1 MSISNAAQIWS
12 EIIDWADRETG
23 YIRSEDPCLSPTR
36 IFPTRRVMFYITD
49 KITEMFA
56 ERKEAFED
64 IPALQP
70 FVDYYTAKS
79 GQDLWNE
86 WDEEACELFRY
97 EYGANIANT
106 GSFLDFLKN
115 HCAPKALTNDET
127 ATFQS
132 IAIVQYD
139 ELIKFMK
146 GEEHAL
152 DAKIMIDN
160 EVKLHGK
167 SFLSMSMFSEI
178 YNGLISG
185 DAAMIRRFSTSG
197 QLEEIY
203 TAHVT
208 NSGEQIL
215 RVGEFLPLRY
225 GMDYITQNPN
235 PRTQDRNRFGKWMSH
250 FNPSGELNILEKP
263 KIIAAITAKLTG
275 EAFNWESASEAL
287 EEDVGNYML
296 KNDIAADSDT
306 DLRGEIG
313 SPCVSGVSGTN
324 ESFLRTVAFEL
335 INEVTAHLT
344 NERTALDGIPQ
355 KGRAPLGG
363 GSGSRRSS
371 GSGGG
376 SRRRRQQGSKVFDAS
391 GGGNTAAGRRAA
403 TQQQRWADKDEADPD
418 FNQYIK
424 DEYYNA
430 AGCCRGFDPETDEGA
445 WSAAFISFVV
455 NDGDIRSGR
464 HADYMKAAKNKRD
477 GVIKDPMNRQAYQN
491 AVGSASR
498 NYFAFLPEEKHPVDG
513 DLCCYGRGAS
523 DGWDSI
529 GPENHCDVYV
539 GTKVIGGNLS
549 GKIGIADYREGKYS
563 MIISKGA
570 VITVPDDNS

>member
-1 MSISNAAQIWS
+1 MRISNAAQIWS

-56 ERKEAFED
+56 ERAEAFKD
-64 IPALQP
+64 IPALRS

-79 GQDLWNE
+79 GRELWSE
-86 WDEEACELFRY
+86 WDDGACAHFRY
-97 EYGANIANT
+97 ESGTTIANT

-115 HCAPKALTNDET
+115 HCAPKAMTADET

-132 IAIVQYD
+132 IATAQYD

-146 GEEHAL
+146 GNEHAL

-160 EVKLHGK
+160 EVELHGK
-167 SFLSMSMFSEI
+167 SFLSMSMFLEI

-185 DAAMIRRFSTSG
+185 DEAMIRRFSTSG

-225 GMDYITQNPN
+225 GMDYLSQNPN
-235 PRTQDRNRFGKWMSH
+235 PSAEDRNRYGQWVTI
-250 FNPSGELNILEKP
+250 FNPGGELNILEKP

-287 EEDVGNYML
+287 EEAVGGYEMKSN
-296 KNDIAADSDT
+296 IAADSDT
-306 DLRGEIG
+306 DLRPGPG
-313 SPCVSGVSGTN
+313 RPCVSDVSGTN

-355 KGRAPLGG
+355 KGRARLGG
-363 GSGSRRSS
+363 GSGRRRSS
-371 GSGGG
+371 GSGGR
-376 SRRRRQQGSKVFDAS
+376 SRRSRQQGAEIFDAS
-391 GGGNTAAGRRAA
+391 GGGDATAGRRAV
-403 TQQQRWADKDEADPD
+403 TQQQRWAGKDETDSA
-418 FNQYIK
+418 FNQHIK
-424 DEYYNA
+424 DEYYVA
-430 AGCCRGFDPETDEGA
+430 AGCCRGLDPATDAGA

-455 NDGDIRSGR
+455 GDSDIRSGQ

-491 AVGSASR
+491 AVGAASG
-498 NYFAFLPEEKHPVDG
+498 NYFAFLPIEKHPVDG

-539 GTKVIGGNLS
+539 GAKVIGGNIS
-549 GKIGIADYREGKYS
+549 GEIGIADYREGKYS

-570 VITVPDDNS
+570 IIKVPDDNS